1 MAEVGE
7 KSRIAIVGG
16 GLVGALAACFFAKRG
31 HRVVIYEYRSDIR
44 MEKSRGQSINLA
56 LSFRGREALKAIGL
70 EDILVNR
77 HGTCMRGRMLH
88 DKDGNLKEVLYDSV
102 RRNCIYSVN
111 RRYLNV
117 VLLDAAEKYPE
128 VQLNFNR
135 KLVDADLE
143 NGKMKFL
150 NTNTGTTEDAEADLI
165 IGADGAHSKVRKIM
179 TRRPLF
185 NCAQTYIEH
194 GYVEISVPRKE
205 DNEFAMSG
213 NNLHIWPRG
222 EFMMTSLPNEDRT
235 FTGNLFA
242 PFRVFEKLK
251 TPEALVR
258 FYTEHFPDLLQL
270 IGKEKL
276 VKQFFEKEP
285 QTLISI
291 KCKPYHVGKTAVLV
305 GDAAHAMVPFYAQGM
320 NTGFEDILVLD
331 ELMELYDSDFA
342 KVLSKFSE
350 LRCDEGH
357 AICDLAMYNYLEMR
371 DLVTRKS
378 FLFRKFLDKILYTL
392 IPNSWIPLYFAV
404 QFTRLSFRECI
415 AHKEWQDKVLRMS
428 VLCLGFLIFAVLA
441 VPLLRN
447 AI

>member
-1 MAEVGE
+1 MTEVGE

-31 HRVVIYEYRSDIR
+31 YRVVIYEYRSDIR

-102 RRNCIYSVN
+102 RRNCIYSIN

-117 VLLDAAEKYPE
+117 VLLNAAEKYPE

-135 KLVDADLE
+135 KLVNADLE

-150 NTNTGTTEDAEADLI
+150 NSFLVFSTNTGTTEDAEADLI

-205 DNEFAMSG
+205 DNE
-213 NNLHIWPRG
+213 
-222 EFMMTSLPNEDRT
+222 
-235 FTGNLFA
+235 
-242 PFRVFEKLK
+242 
-251 TPEALVR
+251 
-258 FYTEHFPDLLQL
+258 
-270 IGKEKL
+270 
-276 VKQFFEKEP
+276 
-285 QTLISI
+285 
-291 KCKPYHVGKTAVLV
+291 CKPYHVGKTAVLI

-320 NTGFEDILVLD
+320 NAGFEDILVLD